1 MALPPH
7 SQNLLLIIS
16 GPAGSGKTTLCEQLL
31 AEFGS
36 SIERVVTTTSRDPRP
51 GEVDGVDYHFITV
64 PEFEEKIRR
73 GDFIEWARVHG
84 RFYGSE
90 RSNILRMI
98 RSGRDVL
105 LNIDVQGAQ
114 TFRKKALDFE
124 DLKGRIRTIFI
135 RPRSLEQIRERLVG
149 RGADDATEIRR
160 RLQSAE
166 MEIQVADTFDHVI
179 TSGSREKDWSALRQL
194 YLALERPES

>member
-7 SQNLLLIIS
+7 ARNLLLIIS
-16 GPAGSGKTTLCEQLL
+16 GPAGSGKTTLCENLL

-36 SIERVVTTTSRDPRP
+36 SIQRVVTTTSRDPRP

-64 PEFEEKIRR
+64 AEFEEGIRH

-84 RFYGSE
+84 RYYGSE
-90 RSNILRMI
+90 RTTILRMI

-105 LNIDVQGAQ
+105 LNIDVQGAR
-114 TFRKKALDFE
+114 TFRERAHDFAE
-124 DLKGRIRTIFI
+124 LEGRIRTIFI

-149 RGADDATEIRR
+149 RGADDEAEIRR
-160 RLQSAE
+160 RLQTALTEIRMAE
-166 MEIQVADTFDHVI
+166 TFDHVI
-179 TSGSREKDWSALRQL
+179 TSGSRQEDWTALRNL
-194 YLALERPES
+194 YLALNRPEA